1 MGRIALGIVY
11 IIARGPIAIQGS
23 MLIKMDGMAIKEVG
37 ATRILILFLIMEDGV
52 IIRDGM
58 PTIIIGETSPLIQ

>member
-1 MGRIALGIVY
+1 MLGIVY

-23 MLIKMDGMAIKEVG
+23 MPIKMDGMAIKEVG
-37 ATRILILFLIMEDGV
+37 ATRILILILVLIMEDGV

-58 PTIIIGETSPLIQ
+58 PTIIIGEISPLIQ